1 MRTCTLV
8 SARPL
13 LVQEYRLRD
22 ISGWPTPQ
30 GWAHYTEKRQG
41 LRCLNGLMSGLVAFQ
56 CLIQPFDQLA
66 DLRLLCAE
74 RAVLLVTA
82 GQHFVKHCVA
92 RPRAD
97 DSVSRLVQFM
107 DSRCDDGAIFR
118 TQNPVFTRM
127 RI

>member
-82 GQHFVKHCVA
+82 GQHFVGDIQCRHDGDALNANHLAAVA
-92 RPRAD
+92 DVAHRGVEVACGL
-97 DSVSRLVQFM
+97 S
-107 DSRCDDGAIFR
+107 
-118 TQNPVFTRM
+118 
-127 RI
+127 